1 MSDTTVFNS
10 ESKGGPP
17 QTILV
22 QTQAPS
28 RWRGWLMKL
37 LLVTLGFSLLAN
49 FGLYNAYRQYF
60 ANVDPP
66 REKFHSGSTTS
77 TEKIALLKM
86 EGTIMP
92 PFTERLISQIEK
104 ATKDDNVKAALLV
117 IDSPGGLVADSHQIY
132 HRLQKLSKS
141 KPVYVQM
148 KRMAA
153 SGGYYIAMG
162 AGPEAK
168 IFAEPTTWTG
178 SIGVILPRYDFSK
191 IAEKY
196 GVASDPLTKGVHKD
210 TLNPFKPMDEDDR
223 KLWDHILDQSYQ
235 KFIAVID
242 ENRNGLDRDGV
253 KALAT
258 GQIYTADDAKENKLI
273 DEIGYQ
279 EDALEALKE
288 KINIKNPRIVNY
300 ETPITIV
307 DIVLGNAKA
316 QQTTDPW
323 KSFVESTVPRAMYYC
338 SWLPTL
344 P

>member
-1 MSDTTVFNS
+1 
-10 ESKGGPP
+10 
-17 QTILV
+17 
-22 QTQAPS
+22 
-28 RWRGWLMKL
+28 
-37 LLVTLGFSLLAN
+37 
-49 FGLYNAYRQYF
+49 
-60 ANVDPP
+60 
-66 REKFHSGSTTS
+66 
-77 TEKIALLKM
+77 
-86 EGTIMP
+86 
-92 PFTERLISQIEK
+92 
-104 ATKDDNVKAALLV
+104 
-117 IDSPGGLVADSHQIY
+117 
-132 HRLQKLSKS
+132 
-141 KPVYVQM
+141 M

-191 IAEKY
+191 ISEKY
-196 GVASDPLTKGVHKD
+196 GVASDPLTKGIHKD
-210 TLNPFKPMDEDDR
+210 TLNPFKPMTDDDR
-223 KLWDHILDQSYQ
+223 KLWDNILDQSYQ
-235 KFIAVID
+235 KFITVID
-242 ENRNGLDRDGV
+242 ENREALDRDAV

-258 GQIYTADDAKENKLI
+258 GQIYTADDAKQNKLI
-273 DEIGYQ
+273 DAIGYQ
-279 EDALEALKE
+279 EDALDALKE
-288 KINIKNPRIVNY
+288 KINLKNPRIVGY